1 MYEEDKKK
9 VKKKDIKLNKSK
21 IHCLVVGKGQH
32 FTGLLP
38 IWDTYIL
45 SAFSSVMVPEP

>member
-1 MYEEDKKK
+1 MYEEDKKE
-9 VKKKDIKLNKSK
+9 VKKKDTKLNKSK
-21 IHCLVVGKGQH
+21 IHCLAVGKRQH

-38 IWDTYIL
+38 IWNPYIL